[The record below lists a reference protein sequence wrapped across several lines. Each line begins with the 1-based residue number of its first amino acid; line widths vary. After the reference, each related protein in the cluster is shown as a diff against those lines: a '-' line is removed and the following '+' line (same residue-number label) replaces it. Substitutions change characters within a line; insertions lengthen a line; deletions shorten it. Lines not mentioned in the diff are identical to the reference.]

1 MFERM
6 YFKVGDIIE
15 FTPQIGRSTSSV
27 GIIIGFN
34 RSYPDIA
41 EVEWL
46 SGLKGRGSINI
57 NDNYCRRLTG

>member
-15 FTPQIGRSTSSV
+15 FVVGKSTTSV

-46 SGLKGRGSINI
+46 SGLKGRGSVNV
-57 NDNYCRRLTG
+57 NDCIRLTG